1 MNTHFLIFPLFV
13 IQSIVPFPGAEAGTL
28 TFMVGG
34 AEADVTAAKELL
46 QHMGKNVVHCG
57 GPGTGGVAK
66 VCNNLVLG
74 INMVGVAEAMN
85 LGQKL
90 GEWCGV
96 GEGRRRPLIVR
107 GKALC
112 IMSHALVRVR
122 LLSGIE
128 PSVLASVLN
137 TSSGRSWV
145 TELYNP
151 CPGVLPNAPS
161 SKGYAGKWTRHIV
174 L

>member
-1 MNTHFLIFPLFV
+1 MDECPLSHLPDFNPFFP
-13 IQSIVPFPGAEAGTL
+13 SGAEAGTL

-90 GEWCGV
+90 GEWWCAAEGV
-96 GEGRRRPLIVR
+96 
-107 GKALC
+107 
-112 IMSHALVRVR
+112 
-122 LLSGIE
+122 
-128 PSVLASVLN
+128 
-137 TSSGRSWV
+137 
-145 TELYNP
+145 
-151 CPGVLPNAPS
+151 
-161 SKGYAGKWTRHIV
+161 
-174 L
+174 